1 LRALH
6 CASPAASLS
15 QVHVQT
21 KGKVG
26 AEQDTQEV
34 WDARAVESP
43 KDDQLI
49 WLLMAPKLMAPSEE
63 QKG

>member
-1 LRALH
+1 LGALR

-26 AEQDTQEV
+26 AEQDTQV
-34 WDARAVESP
+34 WDAHAVESP

-49 WLLMAPKLMAPSEE
+49 WLLMAPKLMAPREE